1 MDWNRSKTGA
11 VWFLMLLALVGATA
25 LSPSLRGTDAYLPHG
40 VCYRWQPGLIRLH
53 LISDL
58 LIGLAYA
65 AIPFVLLRFTR
76 LRRDL
81 PFDWMFVLFG
91 VFIVACGL
99 THFMEV
105 WTLWFPD
112 YWLSGSVKAITAAA
126 SVPTAFLLFRLMP
139 RALAIPSTEQLT
151 RAKASLEAEV
161 AARLDA
167 EARLREMNR
176 ELEARVAARTAEL
189 SEANLALERR
199 QRELE
204 EANRQKAEFLAVLS
218 HEIRNPL
225 HAVRSSAHVLQVV
238 REEAARTRAV
248 EVIQRQVGR
257 LSALL
262 EDLLDV
268 VRATRDI
275 PVQIAAV
282 DLREVVANALET
294 SESFFQAKSQRLE
307 TTLPSEPVMIHGDA
321 GRLEQALVNLLQ
333 NASKF
338 SEPNQAIAIVVEEA
352 HAEVTIRVRDQGAG
366 LDEADMPRMFDL
378 FSQGSANH
386 VNDGMGLGLHIVRQI
401 VTRHGGQVEARSPGR
416 GQGSEFVIRLPRVR
430 PGEAT

>member
-1 MDWNRSKTGA
+1 MDLNRSKAGA
-11 VWFLMLLALVGATA
+11 VLFLMVLALVGATA
-25 LSPSLRGTDAYLPHG
+25 LSPSLRGTDAYMPHG

-65 AIPFVLLRFTR
+65 AIPFILLRLTR

-81 PFDWMFVLFG
+81 PFDWMFLLFG

-99 THFMEV
+99 THFMEI
-105 WTLWFPD
+105 WTLWYPD
-112 YWLSGSVKAITAAA
+112 YWLSGTVKAITAAA
-126 SVPTAFLLFRLMP
+126 SVPTAYLLFRLVP
-139 RALAIPSTEQLT
+139 KALAIPSTEQLT

-199 QRELE
+199 QLELE
-204 EANRQKAEFLAVLS
+204 EANRQKAEFLAILS

-225 HAVRSSAHVLQVV
+225 QAVRSSAHVLQVV
-238 REEAARTRAV
+238 RDEAARARAV
-248 EVIQRQVGR
+248 QVIQRQVGR
-257 LSALL
+257 LAALL

-275 PVQIAAV
+275 PIQAAPL
-282 DLREVVANALET
+282 DLREVVANAMET
-294 SESFFQAKSQRLE
+294 SEGFLRAKSQNLE
-307 TTLPSEPVMIHGDA
+307 PEVPARPVMIHGDA

-352 HAEVTIRVRDQGAG
+352 PEEVTIRVRDQGAG
-366 LDEADMPRMFDL
+366 LDEADLPRLFDL

-386 VNDGMGLGLHIVRQI
+386 ANDGMGLGLHIVRQI

-416 GQGSEFVIRLPRVR
+416 GRGSEFVIRLPRVP
-430 PGEAT
+430 PGEA

>member
-1 MDWNRSKTGA
+1 MEWNRSKTGA
-11 VWFLMLLALVGATA
+11 VLFLMVLAVVGATA

-53 LISDL
+53 LVSDV

-76 LRRDL
+76 LRRDV

-105 WTLWFPD
+105 WTLWYPD
-112 YWLSGSVKAITAAA
+112 YWLSGTVKAITAAA

-151 RAKASLEAEV
+151 RAKATLEAEV

-167 EARLREMNR
+167 ESRLREMNR
-176 ELEARVAARTAEL
+176 ELEARVAARTTEL
-189 SEANLALERR
+189 REANLALERR

-204 EANRQKAEFLAVLS
+204 EANRQKAEFLAILS

-225 HAVRSSAHVLQVV
+225 QAVRSSAHVLQVV
-238 REEAARTRAV
+238 PEEAARERAV
-248 EVIQRQVGR
+248 QVIQRQVTR
-257 LSALL
+257 LSTLL

-275 PVQIAAV
+275 PIQAAPV
-282 DLREVVANALET
+282 DVREVVTHAIET
-294 SESFFQAKSQRLE
+294 SEGFLQAKSQRLE
-307 TTLPSEPVMIHGDA
+307 PELPAGPVMIHGDA

-338 SEPNQAIAIVVEEA
+338 SNANQSIAVVLEETP
-352 HAEVTIRVRDQGAG
+352 AEVTIRVRDQGAG
-366 LDEADMPRMFDL
+366 LDEADLPRLFNL

-386 VNDGMGLGLHIVRQI
+386 ANDGMGLGLHIVRQI
-401 VTRHGGQVEARSPGR
+401 VARHGGQVEARSPGR
-416 GQGSEFVIRLPRVR
+416 GQGSEFVIRLPRSA
-430 PGEAT
+430 PG